1 MIERQNLGV
10 CFMPLENR
18 LDAIL
23 YLGKKADE
31 LGYNQFAMPETW
43 SYDMTSVMAALA
55 VQTEQIGLSTGIL
68 GMWGRSPATAAM
80 AATTINIL
88 SNGRFELGVGA
99 STPQI
104 AEGLHDV
111 SFTKPYSKLR
121 QTLTQIRALLN
132 GERVPIEDVE
142 GVRPLKLNLPP
153 QPDIPIYLAAT
164 SPKSIQLAGELA
176 DGWLPF
182 FIARDKLSEMA
193 ASLQASADAA
203 GRTKQI
209 GVFPAMPTIVA
220 PTYEEARAG
229 AAWVVAFYIMMMGDI
244 YRTSLMRQGYEAEVT
259 AVLQANQGRK
269 PAIVPPEAEV
279 LLEQLTIFGTPDE
292 VPAQMAKWV
301 DAGATRPCMMLLPNL
316 TNEQLDFAL
325 SAF

>member
-10 CFMPLENR
+10 SVMPLETR
-18 LDAIL
+18 LDTIL

-31 LGYNQFAMPETW
+31 LGYNQFALPETW
-43 SYDMTSVMAALA
+43 SYDMTSLMAALA
-55 VQTEQIGLSTGIL
+55 VQTEQISLSTGIL
-68 GMWGRSPATAAM
+68 GMWGRSPATVAM
-80 AATTINIL
+80 AAATINML
-88 SNGRFELGVGA
+88 SNGRFELGIGA

-111 SFTKPYSKLR
+111 PYSKPYSKLR

-132 GERVPIEDVE
+132 GERVPIEDVD
-142 GVRPLKLNLPP
+142 GIRPLKLNLPP
-153 QPDIPIYLAAT
+153 QPDIPIFLAAT

-182 FIARDKLSEMA
+182 LITRDKLGEMA
-193 ASLQASADAA
+193 AILQASAKAA
-203 GRTKQI
+203 GRTQPI

-220 PTYEEARAG
+220 PTHEEARAG
-229 AAWVVAFYIMMMGDI
+229 AAWFVAFYIVMMGDM

-259 AVLQANQGRK
+259 AVLQANEGRK
-269 PAIVPPEAEV
+269 PAIVPPAAEV

-301 DAGATRPCMMLLPNL
+301 EAGATRPGMLLLPNL
-316 TNEQLDFAL
+316 TNEQIDFTLA
-325 SAF
+325 AF

>member
-10 CFMPLENR
+10 SVMPLETR
-18 LDAIL
+18 LDTIL

-31 LGYNQFAMPETW
+31 LGYKQFALPETW
-43 SYDMTSVMAALA
+43 SYDMTSVLAALA
-55 VQTEQIGLSTGIL
+55 VQTEQINLGTGIL
-68 GMWGRSPATAAM
+68 GVWGRSPATVAM
-80 AATTINIL
+80 AAATINLL
-88 SNGRFELGVGA
+88 SNGRFELGIGA

-111 SFTKPYSKLR
+111 PYSKPYSKLR

-132 GERVPIEDVE
+132 GERVPVEEEE

-153 QPDIPIYLAAT
+153 QPDIPICLAAT

-182 FIARDKLSEMA
+182 LITRDKLGEMTA
-193 ASLQASADAA
+193 ILQASAAAA
-203 GRTKQI
+203 GRPQP

-220 PTYEEARAG
+220 PTHAEARAG
-229 AAWVVAFYIMMMGDI
+229 AAWFIAFYIVMMGDV

-259 AVLQANQGRK
+259 AVIKANEGRK

-301 DAGATRPCMMLLPNL
+301 DAGATRPGLLLLPNL
-316 TNEQLDFAL
+316 TNDQLDFTL